1 MKLTKIKLIN
11 WHLFTDNVI
20 NVNNNLLITGE
31 NGNGKSTLIDAI
43 FYVLSGGDEKHFN
56 CAANVES
63 KRTLISY
70 MRGKLGFEN
79 KEFLRNEPNI
89 VTHIALE
96 FYDSIENEWHILGC
110 VISIENSANPRAKF
124 YIAMNSKIDDI
135 SFVLEDKGVL
145 DFDDFKTSNAQI
157 DITDLEK
164 TSGGKKGYQAKR
176 AKIAQFLNIN
186 NNEKYYELLTKAIA
200 FKPINTNVSDF
211 VFEFLLKE
219 DDIPLSNLSTDLAN
233 YREVLEKV
241 NTEKAKIEYLETFII
256 KAEQYVGYKKDIEYL
271 SVLRKESDVKSIQ
284 LEIDRITKETTDLN
298 QHMQNTDLELENYKS
313 KLKQIEIEID
323 SYESRGAFIGI
334 KEKKDSLNGLK
345 KQKEEF
351 DKEIENVES
360 DLTFEMEL
368 MAKVGLKYNFL
379 KDIKDGNIAL
389 LNQHIEAYLQ
399 DLATTKKMLSIRLSD
414 KERDKKENDSEINK
428 LNNEL
433 QLIRQGKNNYSN
445 KVTDLISIIKTQLKQ
460 KYNKDISVLPLCEC
474 FEIVDKE
481 WTNAIEGYLNTQRFD
496 LIIAPEYFF
505 EASEIYEKYSNE
517 YHLYD
522 VGVVNTGVIQDGKV
536 LDNSLYTKIKVLNP
550 YANGICQILL
560 GRVFCV
566 DSVYNFK
573 SHQTCI
579 TKTCMR
585 YVNDTTRAINPEVYK
600 IPFIGEDSIIK
611 RKTILEKELENEKD
625 KSIQIKKEIHELDI
639 TYDALNKSKIKK
651 GKIDNYWAK
660 LKLTEQKILSLENEI
675 YELSQNGD
683 IIQLMEKYKELSNW
697 KEEINT
703 KIAETNAER
712 NRAFDAIQRLG
723 QKQYLKKDNLRNAVQ
738 EYNDAYES
746 LGDIEDF
753 KNFKS
758 LLESSEIDLAKEI
771 DKRTRT
777 INSIQDA
784 IKSGMR
790 EYSKEYNANLSAEI
804 ECINDYIS
812 EYNKI
817 KGREL
822 ANSEAIAAEAFRTA
836 QDVFYENF
844 ISKLSDRFKFV
855 RDELDRIN
863 ANLRLHPFGRDEET
877 YEFVKQDSGDQEM
890 REYVRIIT
898 SGKDMIQKDLFTE
911 RLDSKDREIMQGLF
925 DKLVA
930 INDST
935 QAAKDLHKYLDY
947 RQYFNY
953 DILIKNKNNDKTY
966 FSKINKEKSGGEM
979 QTPFYV
985 IIGACFDELI
995 KHDERLS
1002 GACIVAFDEAFN
1014 NMDEPRI
1021 ITLMNYYKKLN
1032 IQLIIVVPTN
1042 HSKDII
1048 PYVDTV
1054 VSLKKENNYI
1064 YETYLY
1070 NGQV

>member
-145 DFDDFKTSNAQI
+145 DFDYFKTSNAQI

-164 TSGGKKGYQAKR
+164 TNGGKKGYQVKR

-241 NTEKAKIEYLETFII
+241 NTEKAKIEYLETFIS

-284 LEIDRITKETTDLN
+284 LEIDRITKKITNLN
-298 QHMQNTDLELENYKS
+298 QRMQNTDLELENYKS

-323 SYESRGAFIGI
+323 SYESRGEFKGI
-334 KEKKDSLNGLK
+334 NEKKASLNELK
-345 KQKEEF
+345 KQKGQLDE
-351 DKEIENVES
+351 KIEKVES

-368 MAKVGLKYNFL
+368 MAKVGLQYDFL
-379 KDIKDGNIAL
+379 KDIKVGNIAL
-389 LNQHIEAYLQ
+389 LNQHINEYLN
-399 DLATTKKMLSIRLSD
+399 DLAKTRKRLSISLSD
-414 KERDKKENDSEINK
+414 REKDKEKSEGTINDYVKALS
-428 LNNEL
+428 
-433 QLIRQGKNNYSN
+433 LIKQGKNEYKNN
-445 KVTDLISIIKTQLKQ
+445 VTDLIAIIKAQLKQ
-460 KYNKDISVLPLCEC
+460 KYGKEIPVLPLCEC
-474 FEIVDKE
+474 LEIVDKE

-505 EASEIYEKYSNE
+505 EASEIYEKYCNK

-550 YANGICQILL
+550 YANGICQRLL
-560 GRVFCV
+560 GRVLCV
-566 DSVYNFK
+566 DSVYDFK
-573 SHQTCI
+573 PHQTCI

-611 RKTILEKELENEKD
+611 RKTILEEMLEDENAKLN
-625 KSIQIKKEIHELDI
+625 QIRKEIHELDI
-639 TYDALNKSKIKK
+639 TYITLDKSKIRNEE
-651 GKIDNYWAK
+651 IDNYWAK
-660 LKLTEQKILSLENEI
+660 LKLLEQNIADLQNDI
-675 YELSQNGD
+675 NVLSQNKD
-683 IIQLMEKYKELSNW
+683 IMQLMGKYNELLNQQ
-697 KEEINT
+697 KDINT
-703 KIAETNAER
+703 KIAEMNVERKSISNDLQEQEKEKYYKLNKLKEAEQ
-712 NRAFDAIQRLG
+712 D
-723 QKQYLKKDNLRNAVQ
+723 YTEV
-738 EYNDAYES
+738 YES
-746 LGDIEDF
+746 ISDIEDF
-753 KNFKS
+753 KGFKS

-804 ECINDYIS
+804 ECINDYII

-822 ANSEAIAAEAFRTA
+822 ANSEAVAAEAFRTA

-1042 HSKDII
+1042 HSKDIM

-1070 NGQV
+1070 NRQV